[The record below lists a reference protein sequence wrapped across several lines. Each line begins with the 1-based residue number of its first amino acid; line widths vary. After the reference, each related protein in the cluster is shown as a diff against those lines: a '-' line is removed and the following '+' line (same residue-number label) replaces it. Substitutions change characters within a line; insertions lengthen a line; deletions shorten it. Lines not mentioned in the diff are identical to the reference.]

1 MNGQRGGGGSGIVD
15 IDAGEDAGPG
25 EVEFGCGGLG
35 IDEGEV
41 ESSESAFGHA
51 DLPLIRAPI
60 DDAGGIFAFQ
70 YGSGGEVGIVEG
82 DEVRRGVAVVAFDV
96 DVAGIVVADAED
108 AGFLV
113 EGVARL
119 IEIFISVFL
128 LICAASEGLAVSG
141 DGFR

>member
-51 DLPLIRAPI
+51 DLPLIHAPI

-82 DEVRRGVAVVAFDV
+82 DELRRGAAVLSLDV
-96 DVAGIVVADAED
+96 DITRLGVADAED
-108 AGFLV
+108 AGFVV
-113 EGVARL
+113 EGVA
-119 IEIFISVFL
+119 
-128 LICAASEGLAVSG
+128 G
-141 DGFR
+141 